1 VSSGKRV
8 SSPIGTLH
16 YLPAEDNR
24 FAIIVSKAVGDAVTR
39 NLVKR
44 RVRAALRDHLETS
57 PKILGAFRM
66 RPGTDKLDYQTLKRE
81 IAALI
86 SRTK

>member
-1 VSSGKRV
+1 M
-8 SSPIGTLH
+8 
-16 YLPAEDNR
+16 PAEDNR

-44 RVRAALRDHLETS
+44 RVRAVLRDHLETS